1 MKLHILIA
9 VLTLVAKPCWGSE
22 GRSNIIYN
30 HFLTLQGCRRAIVI
44 KLFTNQLLL
53 LFRFTMQTKI
63 WRVLAITWQWWLLQH
78 AFTKWAYV
86 ACRMWCRRGW
96 LRWRLW
102 MCWYPGMWHRQLPL
116 GWRRWLLYATRYACT
131 YNNWFSSLTYVFMCP
146 SACTVAR
153 SFHCAFRVPWILYIT
168 QGKTTTTCAVSYLAF
183 WAATRLTPI
192 FTGWSSR
199 IQIFCIKLNIL
210 NSAKWLTKRTHFFLR
225 LRALAWFSKGRLQS

>member
-1 MKLHILIA
+1 
-9 VLTLVAKPCWGSE
+9 
-22 GRSNIIYN
+22 
-30 HFLTLQGCRRAIVI
+30 
-44 KLFTNQLLL
+44 
-53 LFRFTMQTKI
+53 MQTKI

-199 IQIFCIKLNIL
+199 IQIFCTVESGYNV
-210 NSAKWLTKRTHFFLR
+210 AFCPRPKWPYLRHDFICDLLISPCKTRFL
-225 LRALAWFSKGRLQS
+225 